1 MSVFVFISFNLHIF
15 ISWLTEMDGVNFSA
29 EKIESYY
36 NDVVDSVYT
45 LHEQSVYKLIDEQ
58 KIAADKEEQ
67 ERIEIP
73 CATDTDLNNVDGLDD
88 YTKFVVNKLR
98 TRGKL
103 SNTVGAKVNTVNSD
117 KMFEELKKRVKDQL
131 KEYRDFW
138 SNAQLNMVT
147 ILDEYGN
154 ERYKLDK
161 KRNKINY
168 TMITLVNCAAYVGKY
183 FDVLGWWM
191 ANNKLYPELAVR
203 ACLVLGKPTHNGFQ
217 ERVFSR
223 GTYQDTKLKKRLKE
237 ENFEMSV
244 LNAINNRKVQNLQG
258 MMDFG
263 LESLLSEISDAD
275 KDVVQEQQAQE
286 IHDFFQRGIDTEE
299 EDGKPKADEVKDGKP
314 KADEVSDDNET
325 DSIFSDFCENIC
337 LDGDDDELSIAQMCQ
352 NMLLGADEDDTISFE
367 YL

>member
-1 MSVFVFISFNLHIF
+1 MFVFISFYLHIL
-15 ISWLTEMDGVNFSA
+15 ISWLTEMDAVNFSA

-36 NDVVDSVYT
+36 NDVADSVYT
-45 LHEQSVYKLIDEQ
+45 LHEQSVYKIIDEQ
-58 KIAADKEEQ
+58 KIAADKEQQ
-67 ERIEIP
+67 ESSIVTIP
-73 CATDTDLNNVDGLDD
+73 TVTDTDLNNVDGLDD
-88 YTKFVVNKLR
+88 YTKFLVNKLR

-103 SNTVGAKVNTVNSD
+103 SNAVGAKVDTVNAD
-117 KMFEELKKRVKDQL
+117 KLFEELRERVKAQL
-131 KEYRDFW
+131 KAYRDFW
-138 SNAQLNMVT
+138 TNASLNMVT

-263 LESLLSEISDAD
+263 LESLLNEISDAD
-275 KDVVQEQQAQE
+275 KEMVQEQQAQE
-286 IHDFFQRGIDTEE
+286 IHDFFQRGEDTEE
-299 EDGKPKADEVKDGKP
+299 EDGKPKADEI
-314 KADEVSDDNET
+314 SDDNDT
-325 DSIFSDFCENIC
+325 DSVFSAFCENIC
-337 LDGDDDELSIAQMCQ
+337 LDGDDDDLSIAQMCQ
-352 NMLLGADEDDTISFE
+352 NLHLAVDDDASSFE
-367 YL
+367 FL